1 MHSHRNAFT
10 SFGAVIAFG
19 FLTQLVVAQS
29 TTPTPNR
36 LSDKDLESVMSNLK
50 ADAKA
55 FRPRF
60 DSAIKK
66 SSIRKTSQAK
76 DAMNLASTFEK
87 QTSTALNEFKKT
99 KKGDSVPAMLSTA
112 GQIEKVMTDLKL
124 DPQTTG
130 WDKIRTDLNQVS
142 NAFGIAPATASGDQN
157 TIPCVQAVG
166 AGQSKKLVEECLQV
180 SPATH
185 PPCNSQN
192 SCQLIIGEIKRSA
205 HCCRR
210 TSPVSARNINS
221 P

>member
-50 ADAKA
+50 ADSKA

-192 SCQLIIGEIKRSA
+192 SCQLIIGEIKRS
-205 HCCRR
+205 CSMLQKNQPSFCGDYK
-210 TSPVSARNINS
+210 
-221 P
+221 

>member
-50 ADAKA
+50 ADSKA

-142 NAFGIAPATASGDQN
+142 NAFGIAPARASGDQN

-192 SCQLIIGEIKRSA
+192 SCQLIIGEIKRS
-205 HCCRR
+205 CSMLQKNQPSFCGDYK
-210 TSPVSARNINS
+210 
-221 P
+221 